1 MLINDVDPKTTWG
14 FVLESAPAWLDSPPY
29 DTPAAQVLKRGGLRV
44 LDAPR
49 AGARQLT
56 IRGTIR
62 GTTAADA
69 RTKADAFKLALS
81 KRIGAKFVF
90 DDILTRYVMAR
101 LQSFRIPPYGPS
113 MLQKD
118 LSVEASFLAHDPY
131 SYETTTVGPITLDA
145 TAANHQTLGTG
156 PSRPVITLTGAQTNP
171 LLTLYDTTGTIVL
184 GTMQFTVAMIA
195 GDVLVIDCDL
205 KTVKLNGASRLDILT
220 TGDFFV
226 FDPLVDTGPAIQYTS
241 GGAGAATGSF
251 TYRKSWQ

>member
-44 LDAPR
+44 LDNPR

-131 SYETTTVGPITLDA
+131 SYETSTVGPVTLDGTSGA
-145 TAANHQTLGTG
+145 HQTLGTG

-171 LLTLYDTTGTIVL
+171 TLNLWDTTSLISL
-184 GTMQFTVAMIA
+184 GTMQFTLTMIA
-195 GDVLVIDCDL
+195 GDVLVIDCDA
-205 KTVKLNGASRLDILT
+205 KTVKLNGVNRLDALT
-220 TGDFFV
+220 GGDFLV
-226 FDPLVDTGPAIQYTS
+226 FDPLTDASPSIQLLG
-241 GGAGAATGSF
+241 GGAGTY